1 MRPTSSQVHKFTGSQ
16 VHNLTRSHK
25 KKDMNSHKDLLVYQK
40 SLDLVEMIYRETRS
54 FPAEEKFGLVSQLR
68 RCAVSLPSNISE
80 GAGRKG
86 TKEFIHF
93 LYIALGSL
101 NEMETQMEISRRLG
115 FINDLTNFTELFL
128 HIKRMLLKLIDK
140 LDNQ

>member
-1 MRPTSSQVHKFTGSQ
+1 
-16 VHNLTRSHK
+16 
-25 KKDMNSHKDLLVYQK
+25 MNNHKDLLVYQK
-40 SLDLVEMIYRETRS
+40 SLDLVELIYRITQS
-54 FPAEEKFGLVSQLR
+54 FPAEEKFGLTSQLR
-68 RCAVSLPSNISE
+68 RCAVSLPSNIAE

-101 NEMETQMEISRRLG
+101 NEAETQMEISRRLG
-115 FINDLTNFTELFL
+115 FIADLTAFTELFL

-140 LDNQ
+140 LDGK